1 MSGKLMLSWYN
12 YGTVL
17 VDSNQFFF
25 SVLRDTALY
34 RDLST
39 KTKTYKY
46 GYRVQPVNGQT
57 NDTVK
62 VR

>member
-25 SVLRDTALY
+25 SALRDTALY
-34 RDLST
+34 RNLPM

-46 GYRVQPVNGQT
+46 GYRVQPMNDQT
-57 NDTVK
+57 YDTVK